1 VDQKRFWNVKHP
13 TAYKEKVFAGISP
26 LKDSEILTDEQKKSE
41 YIMLAIR
48 MPEGVRK
55 AALTIAQYERT
66 MEYIKSGHVID
77 HPDAL
82 ALTPQGRLI
91 ADRITQEML
100 A

>member
-1 VDQKRFWNVKHP
+1 VKHP
-13 TAYKEKVFAGISP
+13 NAYKERVFAGESP
-26 LKDSEILTDEQKKSE
+26 IKDSEVLTDEQKKSE

-55 AALTIAQYERT
+55 AALTVAQYERT

-77 HPDAL
+77 REDAI
-82 ALTPQGRLI
+82 ALTPKGRLI

>member
-1 VDQKRFWNVKHP
+1 VKHP
-13 TAYKEKVFAGISP
+13 NAYKERVFAGESP
-26 LKDSEILTDEQKKSE
+26 IKDSEVLNDEQKKSE

-48 MPEGVRK
+48 MPAGVRK

-66 MEYIKSGHVID
+66 MEYIKSGHIID
-77 HPDAL
+77 LPDAI
-82 ALTPQGRLI
+82 ALTPKGRLI